1 MYVPPFDDERVWDG
15 NATLVEELRKQMKGV
30 GQPDAVIC
38 SVGGGGLFVGVAK
51 GLERAS
57 CSNNSSS
64 SSSSTTNADIGADD
78 AGLPA
83 WEPGKTK
90 IIATETRGADS
101 LNASLRAGSLITLDS
116 ITSIAISL
124 GARRVAPQA
133 FTYAHEN
140 PHIVKSLVLSDREA
154 ARACVRFAD
163 DERVMVEPACGVN
176 VAVVY
181 DEGLLRGCLE
191 GLGVWRGRETR
202 VVVVVCGG
210 SHVTVGKLVE
220 WQKEFGG

>member
-1 MYVPPFDDERVWDG
+1 
-15 NATLVEELRKQMKGV
+15 MKGV

-57 CSNNSSS
+57 CSNSSS
-64 SSSSTTNADIGADD
+64 NGSVGADD
-78 AGLPA
+78 DDDDDVPG
-83 WEPGKTK
+83 WESGKTK

-101 LNASLRAGSLITLDS
+101 LNASLRAGSLVTLDS
-116 ITSIAISL
+116 ITSIAVSL

-133 FTYAHEN
+133 FAYAHEN
-140 PHIVKSLVLSDREA
+140 PHIVKSIVLSDREA

-181 DEGLLRGCLE
+181 DEGLLRECLE
-191 GLGVWRGRETR
+191 GLGVWRGRNTK

-210 SHVTVGKLVE
+210 SHVTVGKLAE
-220 WQKEFGG
+220 WELEFGG

>member
-15 NATLVEELRKQMKGV
+15 NASLGEELRKQMKGV

-57 CSNNSSS
+57 CSSNSSNGDVG
-64 SSSSTTNADIGADD
+64 TD
-78 AGLPA
+78 LPA

-140 PHIVKSLVLSDREA
+140 PHIVKNLVLSDREA

-181 DEGLLRGCLE
+181 DDEGLLRECLQ

-210 SHVTVGKLVE
+210 SHVTVGKLAE
-220 WQKEFGG
+220 WEREFGG